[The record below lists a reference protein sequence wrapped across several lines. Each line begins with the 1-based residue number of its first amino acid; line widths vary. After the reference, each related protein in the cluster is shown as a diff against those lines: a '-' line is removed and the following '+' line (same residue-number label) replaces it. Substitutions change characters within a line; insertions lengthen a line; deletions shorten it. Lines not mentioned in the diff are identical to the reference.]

1 MSGGSLNLRQ
11 YRIARRD
18 GATIATACVLSGIS
32 MDEAR
37 LIEAD
42 DLRNPPPPECFQLLQ
57 TPAPVGAPPEG
68 NDDMA
73 RAKKAETPPPISGEI
88 PKPDFERAIAVILG
102 DLNPLTEESAKT
114 RGEQAAAWK
123 VIEKDCRCN
132 KKAMKAVHSLMRM
145 DPELRN
151 DYLRTLYGGMEAAGI
166 GITVDLVDKANG
178 NEAPQMPTAQRQRPK
193 LATVPTGPYQGDDA
207 DLNPDD
213 DAPAAE
219 IQQAAE

>member
-1 MSGGSLNLRQ
+1 MGSGRSE
-11 YRIARRD
+11 IT
-18 GATIATACVLSGIS
+18 ATPEAYELLKTTTAV
-32 MDEAR
+32 A
-37 LIEAD
+37 
-42 DLRNPPPPECFQLLQ
+42 
-57 TPAPVGAPPEG
+57 APPEG

-73 RAKKAETPPPISGEI
+73 KASKAAAEKQISGEI
-88 PKPDFERAIAVILG
+88 PKPDFERAIAVIRG

-145 DPELRN
+145 DPELRD

-178 NEAPQMPTAQRQRPK
+178 NEAPQMPTAERQRPK
-193 LATVPTGPYQGDDA
+193 LATVPTGPYKGDDA

-213 DAPAAE
+213 APATE
-219 IQQAAE
+219 TQQAAE